1 MPRLRSVLLRFEL
14 QSGRDSSRLRLV
26 TQPYRREWLVLAL
39 IGMTAFSFYHGG
51 GAQDVSR
58 LALTQSIFADGSLR
72 IDRWGEGALD
82 TALYDGH
89 YYSDKAPGMSFLAL
103 PTYAVLRASGLVD
116 REEERVGIW
125 QKRSVLW
132 IIRLMTAGLGF
143 LAVVFLAGRVAE
155 GLAAGTGAAT
165 ATAFGLGTLVLPLAA
180 TVFGHVV
187 AGALAFAAFVAAWS
201 GSRASDGRDLRF
213 AAGGLCAGLAVLVE
227 YQTAVIALV
236 LVVYLATRTARGA
249 LVFTAAGLP
258 SAVALA
264 AYNTAAFDSPLHFS
278 YSYVDERFA
287 QNQSIGLFGIGVPNL
302 ERVADVLVSW
312 KGLLVQTP
320 VLVLA
325 AAGLALLWRA
335 GVRAEAAVCAAIA
348 LLFLWIT
355 AGYFDPMGG
364 LSPGP
369 RFVIPALPFL
379 AVGLPYAFRRWPIV
393 TLAAMTISVGAM
405 FYRSGDW
412 SHVGFQEF
420 DNVWGI
426 LGANSVGGPSMV
438 VGALLIAAFAIA
450 AVAVSTRSVLATYG
464 DSTARARDWAGR
476 FARVTSARRP

>member
-1 MPRLRSVLLRFEL
+1 
-14 QSGRDSSRLRLV
+14 V

-39 IGMTAFSFYHGG
+39 ICMTAFSFYHGG

-58 LALTQSIFADGSLR
+58 LALTQSISADRSLR
-72 IDRWGEGALD
+72 IDRWGEGAVD
-82 TALYDGH
+82 TAFYDGH
-89 YYSDKAPGMSFLAL
+89 YYSDKAPGMSFLAF
-103 PTYAVLRASGLVD
+103 PTYVLLRTSGLVD
-116 REEERVGIW
+116 SDEERVGVW
-125 QKRSVLW
+125 QKRSMLW
-132 IIRLMTAGLGF
+132 IIRLMTGGLGF
-143 LAVVFLAGRVAE
+143 FALVFLVGRVAE
-155 GLAAGTGAAT
+155 GIAAGTGAAT
-165 ATAFGLGTLVLPLAA
+165 ATAFGLGTLVLPVAA

-187 AGALAFAAFVAAWS
+187 AAAFAFAAFIAAWS
-201 GSRASDGRDLRF
+201 GDRASDGRDLRF

-227 YQTAVIALV
+227 YQAAVIALV
-236 LVVYLATRTARGA
+236 LVVYLATRTVRGA
-249 LVFTAAGLP
+249 MLFAAAGLP
-258 SAVALA
+258 SALALA
-264 AYNTAAFDSPLHFS
+264 AYNAAAFGSPLHFS

-287 QNQSIGLFGIGVPNL
+287 QNQSIGFFGIGVPNL
-302 ERVADVLVSW
+302 ERLADVLFSW

-325 AAGLALLWRA
+325 AAGLVLLWRA

-355 AGYFDPMGG
+355 AGYYDPMGG

-369 RFVIPALPFL
+369 RFFIPAIPFL
-379 AVGLPYAFRRWPIV
+379 AIGLPCAFRRWPIV
-393 TLAAMTISVGAM
+393 TLSVMTISVGAM

-438 VGALLIAAFAIA
+438 VGALLVAAFAIS
-450 AVAVSTRSVLATYG
+450 AVVVSTKSVL
-464 DSTARARDWAGR
+464 DL
-476 FARVTSARRP
+476 RR